1 MDFSRWLASW
11 LTRHPVKE
19 PLRMGSDYTREV
31 ISKLTVDAQPARPV
45 RRWSGVFFHPAYAL
59 VSAVAIVLIV
69 TALVRP
75 QPIPAPQLAAETP
88 TEDETWIQQTMQLLE
103 QLEQTDDASGH
114 QPTQSDE
121 EWLQELEMIDD
132 ADLATAS

>member
-1 MDFSRWLASW
+1 
-11 LTRHPVKE
+11 
-19 PLRMGSDYTREV
+19 MGSDYTREV

-45 RRWSGVFFHPAYAL
+45 RRWLGVFSHPAYAL
-59 VSAVAIVLIV
+59 VSAVALILIV

-75 QPIPAPQLAAETP
+75 QPVPAPQLAAETAS
-88 TEDETWIQQTMQLLE
+88 EDATWIQQTTQLLE
-103 QLEQTDDASGH
+103 QLEQTDETSSGQ
-114 QPTQSDE
+114 QPAESDE